1 MASLNQAKIA
11 ARLTGVNRL
20 GLLLSGRP
28 KAAPALIRSF
38 ATTIKRQDALQGQAW
53 AYRHRNPEPKK
64 GVVMTANFI
73 GTFVYW
79 WIFFHIF
86 TEPGHLF
93 GGSVFG
99 EFDFPNPEEWTDE
112 ELGIPP
118 DDYEE

>member
-1 MASLNQAKIA
+1 MALLNQAKMA
-11 ARLTGVNRL
+11 AKLTGVNRL
-20 GLLLSGRP
+20 GLLLSKRP
-28 KAAPALIRSF
+28 KAASALIRSF
-38 ATTIKRQDALQGQAW
+38 ATTIKRQGVEDQYW
-53 AYRHRNPEPKK
+53 AYRHRNPPPPKA
-64 GVVMTANFI
+64 VEYTATAMM
-73 GTFVYW
+73 TFVYW

-93 GGSVFG
+93 GGSRFG